1 MINLLKAVIGLLV
14 MILVAIATA
23 WVNGV
28 NEDRLNA
35 RKDLDTLILTEKYL
49 HGEFVMPTM
58 PVTKKSP

>member
-1 MINLLKAVIGLLV
+1 

-28 NEDRLNA
+28 NADRLNA
-35 RKDLDTLILTEKYL
+35 RKDLDILILTEKYL

-58 PVTKKSP
+58 PVTPKKQP

>member
-14 MILVAIATA
+14 MILVAITTA

-28 NEDRLNA
+28 NADRLNA

-49 HGEFVMPTM
+49 HGEFTLPAMTA
-58 PVTKKSP
+58 KK